1 MTRKTLATLLLLL
14 FSVATAYGIQGET
27 DWVKFTSPKG
37 LFSLQS
43 PHEPKLE
50 EPADSKPEEPPH
62 SRFNDFGD
70 GYGFVIE
77 YFEGLTVGDPEKYLD
92 ATRDAVVNTVKGT
105 LTGQDK
111 ITLDGY
117 PGREVSLSI
126 TGANGTVV
134 LVRTRIYVVGTSMF
148 SLSYIW
154 RKDGDP
160 AVRAKMGE
168 RYFSSV
174 KIKPKE

>member
-1 MTRKTLATLLLLL
+1 MNRKILATLLLL
-14 FSVATAYGIQGET
+14 FSFATAYGIQGET
-27 DWVKFTSPKG
+27 EWVKFTAPKG

-43 PHEPKLE
+43 PHEPKLD
-50 EPADSKPEEPPH
+50 EPTDGKPEQPPH

-77 YFEGLTVGDPEKYLD
+77 YFEGLTIADPEKYLD
-92 ATRDAVVNTVKGT
+92 ATRDGVVSKVNGT

-126 TGANGTVV
+126 TVENGTVV

-148 SLSYIW
+148 SVSYVW

-160 AVRAKMGE
+160 VVRAKMGE
-168 RYFSSV
+168 KFFSSV

>member
-1 MTRKTLATLLLLL
+1 VPRKALATLLLL
-14 FSVATAYGIQGET
+14 FSAATAYGIQAEPE
-27 DWVKFTSPKG
+27 WVKFTAPKG

-43 PHEPKLE
+43 PHEPKVE
-50 EPADSKPEEPPH
+50 EPPDGKPEEPPH

-77 YFEGLTVGDPEKYLD
+77 YFEGLTIGDPEKYLA
-92 ATRDAVVNTVKGT
+92 ATSEGVVKTVKGT

-126 TGANGTVV
+126 TANGTDL
-134 LVRTRIYVVGTSMF
+134 LVRTRIYIVGTSMF

-174 KIKPKE
+174 KIKPSE

>member
-1 MTRKTLATLLLLL
+1 MPRKALATLLLL
-14 FSVATAYGIQGET
+14 FSAATAYGIQAEPE
-27 DWVKFTSPKG
+27 WVKFTAPKG

-50 EPADSKPEEPPH
+50 EPPDAKPEEPPH
-62 SRFNDFGD
+62 SRFNDFED

-77 YFEGLTVGDPEKYLD
+77 YFEGLTIGDPEKYLD
-92 ATRDAVVNTVKGT
+92 GTRDGIVKAINGT

-117 PGREVSLSI
+117 HGREVSISI
-126 TGANGTVV
+126 TAANGTV
-134 LVRTRIYVVGTSMF
+134 LFVRTRIYLVGTSMF
-148 SLSYIW
+148 SVSYVW

-174 KIKPKE
+174 KIKPNE

>member
-1 MTRKTLATLLLLL
+1 MRRKTLATLLLL
-14 FSVATAYGIQGET
+14 FSAATAYGIQEEAE
-27 DWVKFTSPKG
+27 WVKFTAPKG

-50 EPADSKPEEPPH
+50 EPTDAKPEQPSH

-77 YFEGLTVGDPEKYLD
+77 YFDGLTIGDPEKYLD
-92 ATRDAVVNTVKGT
+92 ATRDGVVNTIKGT

-117 PGREVSLSI
+117 PGREVSLSV
-126 TGANGTVV
+126 TANGTVV

-174 KIKPKE
+174 KIKPNE